1 MAPGVDL
8 TIDATPLPPEPARAV
23 DGHLTMELVPSFQAL
38 PAASTRYWEKFA
50 VVPEES
56 ERTASVIEVLGRLT
70 PGLRAAIAELFQVVI
85 WPWKICE
92 RTAASSFSPLMPDR
106 L

>member
-56 ERTASVIEVLGRLT
+56 ERTARVIVLLGRLT
-70 PGLRAAIAELFQVVI
+70 PGLSAAIAEAFQVVI
-85 WPWKICE
+85 LPWKIPA
-92 RTAASSFSPLMPDR
+92 RVAASSLRPVTPDR